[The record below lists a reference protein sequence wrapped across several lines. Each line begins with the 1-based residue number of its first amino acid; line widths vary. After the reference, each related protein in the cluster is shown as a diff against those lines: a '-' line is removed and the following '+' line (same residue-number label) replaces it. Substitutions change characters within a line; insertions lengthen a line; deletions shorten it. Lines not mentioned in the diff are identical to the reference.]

1 MKSGFIT
8 ILGRPNVGKSSLMN
22 ALIGEKVSIVSPK
35 AQTTRDR
42 VNGILTTKEY
52 QMVFVDTPGVHKPR
66 TKLGEY
72 MDKCIKNSTDGVDAV
87 VIVLDGTKKILDGD
101 FAFIEKYLK
110 MPAPVYLVI
119 NKVDAVGY
127 DKVYPMLE
135 QLSYLMEKT
144 DERNAVKEIV
154 PLSAKRGKNVEVLKK
169 YLVAE
174 LKEGPCYYPEDEITD
189 KSERYMIC
197 EIVREKALLFL
208 NDEIPHGI
216 GVSIA
221 NMTYDENG
229 VARIFVDITCERDS
243 HKSIIIG
250 AGGEKLKMIAER
262 SRKEIER
269 MLDSKVYMEL
279 FVKVRA
285 DWRNDG
291 LVLSDIGYDPR
302 KLKK

>member
-1 MKSGFIT
+1 MKSGFVT

-42 VNGILTTKEY
+42 VNGILTTSEY

-72 MDKCIKNSTDGVDAV
+72 MDKCVKGATDGVDAV
-87 VIVLDGTKKILDGD
+87 VIVLDATKKIVDGD

-110 MPAPVYLVI
+110 GSAPVYVAV

-127 DKVYPMLE
+127 DKVYPLLE
-135 QLSYLMEKT
+135 KLSPLMTKNE
-144 DERNAVKEIV
+144 DRNGIVEIV
-154 PLSAKRGKNVEVLKK
+154 PISAKKGKNIEVLKN

-174 LKEGPCYYPEDEITD
+174 LKDGPCYYPEDEITD

-216 GVSIA
+216 GVSIS
-221 NMTYDENG
+221 NMCYDEYG
-229 VARIFVDITCERDS
+229 TAKIFVDITCERDS

-269 MLDSKVYMEL
+269 MLDCKVYMEL
-279 FVKVRA
+279 FVKVRT

-291 LVLSDIGYDPR
+291 LVLSDIGYDAR